1 MAITIKHTENERG
14 VELGSL
20 NIGDTFLYDNRV
32 GVIAARNGHEY
43 PMDFATCCEMH
54 YRAEYPYGPSLWPGA
69 IVLPVSVEL
78 TYKVVDCVPSGE

>member
-1 MAITIKHTENERG
+1 MAITIKHTKNERG

-32 GVIAARNGHEY
+32 GVIAARNGHKY
-43 PMDFATCCEMH
+43 PMDFTTCREMH
-54 YRAEYPYGPSLWPGA
+54 YRAEYPPLCPDT

-78 TYKVVDCVPSGE
+78 TYKVVDYVPSGE